1 MQANEIYVALIK
13 YDDTYQTILAVDA
26 DQVQSNGFKRAVAD
40 LMDGS
45 DDRLADIQTVLTEAM
60 DNLELSEDSMIE
72 FVIPED
78 QTFETREQ
86 FDWWANTRGFLTS
99 EEFYDYI
106 DNEYFTDNTFDTDMT
121 TEDLEGLADW
131 SDDSFGTNPGDFKDF
146 GDFDKWDD
154 EMDF

>member
-13 YDDTYQTILAVDA
+13 YDETYQTILAVDA
-26 DQVQSNGFKRAVAD
+26 DQVQSKGFKKAVAD
-40 LMDGS
+40 LMNGS
-45 DDRLADIQTVLTEAM
+45 DDRLTDIQTVLTEAM

-78 QTFETREQ
+78 QTFQTREQ

-99 EEFYDYI
+99 EDFYDYI
-106 DNEYFTDNTFDTDMT
+106 DNEYFTDGTFDTDT
-121 TEDLEGLADW
+121 TADDFDELADW
-131 SDDSFGTNPGDFKDF
+131 SGDSFEINPGEFKDC
-146 GDFDKWDD
+146 GGFDKWDD

>member
-26 DQVQSNGFKRAVAD
+26 DQVQSKGFKRAVAD
-40 LMDGS
+40 LMSGS
-45 DDRLADIQTVLTEAM
+45 DDRLTDIQIVLTEAM

-106 DNEYFTDNTFDTDMT
+106 DNEYFTDDTFGNDTT
-121 TEDLEGLADW
+121 TDSIEGFDDW
-131 SDDSFGTNPGDFKDF
+131 SDDSFGTNPGEFKDF
-146 GDFDKWDD
+146 DGFDKWDD

>member
-13 YDDTYQTILAVDA
+13 YDETYQTILAVDA
-26 DQVQSNGFKRAVAD
+26 DQVQSKGFKKAVSD
-40 LMDGS
+40 LMNGS
-45 DDRLADIQTVLTEAM
+45 DDRLTDIQTVLTEAM

-78 QTFETREQ
+78 QAFETREQ

-99 EEFYDYI
+99 EDFYDYI
-106 DNEYFTDNTFDTDMT
+106 DNEYFTDGTFDTDT
-121 TEDLEGLADW
+121 TADDFDELADW
-131 SDDSFGTNPGDFKDF
+131 SGDSFEINPGEFKDF
-146 GDFDKWDD
+146 GGFDKWDD